1 MAIARAV
8 GAGGVGMADNDLTLI
23 RNGIK
28 AVIESV
34 LPSPSNGGPT
44 VYALSR
50 SSMSVPFVLIRPVE
64 GRRAAMKSLK
74 RRYDFVLTLALG
86 RGMDDANWEARMDD
100 YLATNGSMSI
110 EAAILSDKTLDG
122 SAELVDVVEFSG
134 YGEEIIV
141 NGTEYAGA
149 QILITVWGKEPT

>member
-1 MAIARAV
+1 
-8 GAGGVGMADNDLTLI
+8 MADNDLTLI

-28 AVIESV
+28 AVLDAA
-34 LPSPSNGGPT
+34 LPSPGTGGPT
-44 VYALSR
+44 VYERSR
-50 SSMSVPFVLIRPVE
+50 SSMSVPFILIRPVD
-64 GRRAAMKSLK
+64 GRRSRMKQL
-74 RRYDFVLTLALG
+74 RRTYNFVLTLALG
-86 RGMDDANWEARMDD
+86 KGMDDANWEARMDD
-100 YLATNGSMSI
+100 YLATNGALSI

-134 YGEEIIV
+134 YGEQIVV